1 MLTTRDDVCALIEA
15 VCAERELPC
24 ERTGDASFAVT
35 LPGTHKLKTVC
46 NLIVGEHALRVRQH
60 RRRRRKRQPV
70 AGAAQVAV
78 FQQHALAR
86 RLSARGNVL
95 VGTLARVG
103 TLRAALRLWPAAERA
118 LAEECLARVGL
129 AGRAGQRTDTLSGG
143 QRQRVAV
150 ARALAQRASVL
161 LADEP
166 VASLDPGNAADVL
179 GLLRDLARRD
189 GLAVLV
195 CLHQPDLARR
205 FADRWLRM
213 VDGRVGPA

>member
-1 MLTTRDDVCALIEA
+1 MRAGLRIDGLSVALGGRPVLRGVSLSVAPGEVVSLEGASGAGKTTLVRAAAGLVAHAGRIEA
-15 VCAERELPC
+15 SGARP
-24 ERTGDASFAVT
+24 AV
-35 LPGTHKLKTVC
+35 
-46 NLIVGEHALRVRQH
+46 
-60 RRRRRKRQPV
+60 
-70 AGAAQVAV
+70 V